1 MANDTAS
8 SLDRFRTAQA
18 QRHAGFEQALAE
30 VRAGGKR
37 SHWIWYILPQLA
49 GLGQSSMS
57 RAYGID
63 GRAEAEGY
71 LQDPVL
77 AARYLEIVTAIADQL
92 ARGVRLED
100 LMGSSID
107 AQKLT
112 SSLTLFGDVAEDLFA
127 KEGAADHGAIHRVSQ
142 DVLEA
147 AAREGYGACA
157 FTRRHLEART

>member
-1 MANDTAS
+1 MSTGR
-8 SLDRFRTAQA
+8 SLERFARAQESPT
-18 QRHAGFEQALAE
+18 AGFESALQE
-30 VRAGGKR
+30 IRSGGKR
-37 SHWIWYILPQLA
+37 GHWMWYILPQLA

-127 KEGAADHGAIHRVSQ
+127 KAGAAGHGAIRRVSQ